1 MRRTK
6 EGAYYEWR
14 WEVHRILF
22 GQLVLLLV
30 VGVAPFAAPYSKNSI
45 PRNSDHKFGERKK
58 CYFFVLR
65 LILTIKHYLAEC
77 FYLCVLA
84 THH

>member
-14 WEVHRILF
+14 WEVHRILV
-22 GQLVLLLV
+22 GQIVLLLV
-30 VGVAPFAAPYSKNSI
+30 VRVAPFAGRFIRKNSI
-45 PRNSDHKFGERKK
+45 PRDSDHKFGERKK

-65 LILTIKHYLAEC
+65 LTTDRKTI
-77 FYLCVLA
+77 FGGVLL
-84 THH
+84 